1 LLSAP
6 SGAVPGT
13 GVAFDSDV
21 LSVGSCACID
31 GVGSVGGT
39 AVALGSSLCGKRE
52 SWSGESRIVIILLFL
67 AVFGVDL
74 AGAGVADMVVAGGS
88 EAGLMEY
95 WGWIRDDVDA

>member
-1 LLSAP
+1 M
-6 SGAVPGT
+6 
-13 GVAFDSDV
+13 AF
-21 LSVGSCACID
+21 A
-31 GVGSVGGT
+31 
-39 AVALGSSLCGKRE
+39 SSLCGKRE

-74 AGAGVADMVVAGGS
+74 AGAGVVDMVVAGGS